1 MKVELSHLKM
11 QSQFNADKSGTS
23 NDDSLH
29 KQINDLIIEKSKLNL
44 QITNLEM
51 QIKKYKSEELNL
63 VQKISNFMI
72 SDKQLRDDLVK
83 ANKMVNDVTS
93 KLSQQETQLKVFANR
108 DAT

>member
-1 MKVELSHLKM
+1 
-11 QSQFNADKSGTS
+11 
-23 NDDSLH
+23 
-29 KQINDLIIEKSKLNL
+29 
-44 QITNLEM
+44 
-51 QIKKYKSEELNL
+51 
-63 VQKISNFMI
+63 MI